1 MRLGAPRAPY
11 HGRVNLF
18 DTSEQTAVRP
28 TDPPKRERPG
38 GRAVAFV
45 VLGIGVLLGGAWTA
59 AYLVAGDKV
68 PRGTTVAGVEVGGR
82 EADDA
87 AAALE
92 EGLADRVAEP
102 IELDV
107 EGRTVRLD
115 PAEAGLSVDY
125 AASVAEAGGE
135 RTWNPGRLWDYFT
148 GGDDLPA
155 VVEVDT
161 AAYERILQRL
171 NGRLGTEPV
180 DAAVDFTSGRPEITE
195 PEPGSGLDDAS
206 TAQALR
212 EAVVSTERTVTL
224 GLSEVQP
231 DIDATDLDAARE
243 SFINPAVS
251 GPVTLVFGGSE
262 VSLRPA
268 QFVPALRL
276 EPQDGELVPGLDQ
289 AALDAMV
296 DSVTSEADEPVDAT
310 VRLVDGKP
318 RVVPGKPGV
327 TYEPGAVAEVFLGLV
342 TAPEGER
349 SAEVEATVQEP
360 EFTTEDARALGI
372 RRKISEFETYF
383 PYAEYRNINIGR
395 AGELANGTVLKP
407 GEIFSMNEVVGERTE
422 ENGFVPGFVISDGIF
437 REDLGGGVSQMATTL
452 YNAGFFAGYEDVE
465 HKPHSFYIDRYP
477 VGREATV
484 VFGVL
489 DLRFRNNTD
498 HGALV
503 EVEVTPSTPSSQG
516 VARVAIWSTKTWDI
530 TTRTSERYAYTSPA
544 TRTLDTPDC
553 YPNSGYSGFTV
564 DVWRYFSRPG
574 DDEIVKEEKITTT
587 YTPSDTVICRPPG
600 SLSGGAAD

>member
-1 MRLGAPRAPY
+1 MRPHPGSAPY
-11 HGRVNLF
+11 HGVVNLF
-18 DTSEQTAVRP
+18 DTNEHTAVP
-28 TDPPKRERPG
+28 ASDAPKRERPG

-45 VLGIGVLLGGAWTA
+45 VLGLGLLVGGAWTA

-82 EADDA
+82 KADAA

-92 EGLADRVAEP
+92 EGLAERVTEP
-102 IELDV
+102 IQLDV
-107 EGRTVRLD
+107 EGRTVEID
-115 PAEAGLSVDY
+115 PAQAGLSVDY

-135 RTWNPGRLWDYFT
+135 RTWNPGRLWNYFT

-155 VVEVDT
+155 VVDLDT
-161 AAYERILQRL
+161 AAYERTLERL
-171 NGRLGTEPV
+171 DERLGTEPV
-180 DAAVDFTSGRPEITE
+180 DGAVSFESGGPEITE

-212 EAVVSTERTVTL
+212 EAVVSEDRTLTL

-231 DIDATDLDAARE
+231 DIDQTDLDAARE
-243 SFINPAVS
+243 EFVNPAMS
-251 GPVTLVFGGSE
+251 GPVTLVFGDSE
-262 VSLRPA
+262 VQLRPA
-268 QFVPALRL
+268 QFAPALLL
-276 EPQDGELVPGLDQ
+276 EPQDGALVPGLDQ
-289 AALDAMV
+289 AALDELV
-296 DSVTSEADEPVDAT
+296 GEVTSEADSPVDAT
-310 VRLVDGKP
+310 VRLVNGKP

-327 TYEPGAVAEVFLGLV
+327 TYEPGAVGSVFLDLV
-342 TAPEGER
+342 TAAEGER

-372 RRKISEFETYF
+372 RRKVAEFETYF
-383 PYAEYRNINIGR
+383 PYAEYRNTNIGR

-452 YNAGFFAGYEDVE
+452 YNAGFFAGFEDVE

-489 DLRFRNNTD
+489 DMRFRNDTD

-516 VARVAIWSTKTWDI
+516 VVRVAIWSTKTWDI
-530 TTRTSERYAYTSPA
+530 TTRTSERYNYIAPG

-553 YPNSGYSGFTV
+553 YPNAGYSGFSV
-564 DVWRYFSRPG
+564 DVWRYFSEPG
-574 DDEIVKEEKITTT
+574 SDEIVKQEKIHTD

-600 SLSGGAAD
+600 SGTD